1 MTPTHEVTHPHGRGR
16 SYEVTHSHGVL
27 IRTCRVS
34 SRSSRVSRALR
45 KPALLALLVVPM
57 LALSACSDSSHTRVT
72 TGTYAGE
79 SGQNA
84 PYLNVGPLIYEV
96 QLSREL
102 NPSDTEDAS
111 YLTGL
116 TPAQRT
122 LRPGE
127 EWFGVFL
134 QVYNESSAPHPA
146 ATSLTI
152 SDTQDN
158 VYTPIVPALTNEFA
172 YRGGLLASKAR
183 IPALNTV
190 AANGPTQGALLLYKI
205 KVVSLDNRPLV
216 LKIVDPLDPTRSA
229 SAELDV

>member
-1 MTPTHEVTHPHGRGR
+1 MTGPR
-16 SYEVTHSHGVL
+16 
-27 IRTCRVS
+27 
-34 SRSSRVSRALR
+34 RVSRAVG
-45 KPALLALLVVPM
+45 KPTLLALMLVSA
-57 LALSACSDSSHTRVT
+57 LALSACSDDSHTRVT

-102 NPSDTEDAS
+102 NPYDTEDAS

-116 TPAQRT
+116 TPAQSK
-122 LRPGE
+122 LNPGE

-152 SDTQDN
+152 SDTQEN
-158 VYTPIVPALTNEFA
+158 VYTPIVPAATNELA
-172 YRGGLLASKAR
+172 YRGGLLVSKAR

-190 AANGPTQGALLLYKI
+190 AADGPTQGALLLYKI
-205 KVVSLDNRPLV
+205 KVVSLDNRPLE
-216 LKIVDPLDPTRSA
+216 LKIVDPLDPSQSA